1 MLSLILLAL
10 VAFWVGRD
18 YLQDT
23 IADKRE
29 KAQLARQTELHR
41 VLLAQAPESPTAHE
55 KLGDALRAEGD
66 LPSAVAAYEE
76 ALALTR

>member
-55 KLGDALRAEGD
+55 KLGDALQTFPPQSR
-66 LPSAVAAYEE
+66 PM
-76 ALALTR
+76 RRRWR